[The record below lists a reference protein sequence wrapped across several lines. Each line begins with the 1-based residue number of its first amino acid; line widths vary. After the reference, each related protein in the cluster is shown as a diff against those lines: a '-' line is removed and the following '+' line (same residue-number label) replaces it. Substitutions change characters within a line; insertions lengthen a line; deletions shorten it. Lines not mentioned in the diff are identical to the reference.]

1 MTKKVIEISSGG
13 VIFKRKDNSFE
24 VALVS
29 KKKGKI
35 WCLPKGHIEEGES
48 LKETAIREV
57 KEETGLRGDI
67 VNKVDDIIYWYS
79 NKDKKG
85 ELIKI
90 FKRVYFFLL
99 KYVEGE
105 TKDHD
110 HEVENVQ
117 WFDIKK
123 ARKILTYKTE
133 QDVMK
138 KAEKILKNLQEEK

>member
-57 KEETGLRGDI
+57 KEETGLRGEI

-105 TKDHD
+105 TKAHD

>member
-57 KEETGLRGDI
+57 KEETGLRG
-67 VNKVDDIIYWYS
+67 DIIYWYS

>member
-57 KEETGLRGDI
+57 KEETGLRGEI

-105 TKDHD
+105 TKVHD

>member
-57 KEETGLRGDI
+57 KEETGLRGEI

-85 ELIKI
+85 ELVKI

-105 TKDHD
+105 TKVHD

>member
-1 MTKKVIEISSGG
+1 MTKKIIELSSGG
-13 VIFKRKDNSFE
+13 VIFKRKDTSFE
-24 VALVS
+24 VVLIS
-29 KKKGKI
+29 RRKGKI

-57 KEETGLRGDI
+57 RKETGLIGEVVD
-67 VNKVDDIIYWYS
+67 KVDDIIYWYS

-99 KYVEGE
+99 KYIEGE

-110 HEVENVQ
+110 CEAKYVQ
-117 WFDIKK
+117 WFDIEK
-123 ARKILTYKTE
+123 AKGILTYKTE
-133 QDVMK
+133 QNVME
-138 KAEKILKNLQEEK
+138 KAEKLLKNLREGK

>member
-13 VIFKRKDNSFE
+13 VIFKRKNNSFE
-24 VALVS
+24 VVLVS

-57 KEETGLRGDI
+57 KEETGLRGEI
-67 VNKVDDIIYWYS
+67 VNKVDNIIYWYS
-79 NKDKKG
+79 NKDKQG

-105 TKDHD
+105 TKVHD

-133 QDVMK
+133 QDVIK
-138 KAEKILKNLQEEK
+138 KAEKILKNLQEKK

>member
-1 MTKKVIEISSGG
+1 VTKKVIEISSGG

-57 KEETGLRGDI
+57 KEETGLRGEI

-105 TKDHD
+105 TKVHD

>member
-24 VALVS
+24 VVLVS
-29 KKKGKI
+29 RKKGKI
-35 WCLPKGHIEEGES
+35 WCLPKGRIEEGES

-57 KEETGLRGDI
+57 KEETGLRGEI

-79 NKDKKG
+79 NKDRQG

-105 TKDHD
+105 TKVHD